1 MTFKE
6 LTKIRRSIYNLGNTP
21 ILPQDETT
29 DLIEACLWNAPSAF
43 NSQSARAIILYG
55 ENYQKF
61 WQMVENTLRQIVP
74 ADKFGPTHEKL
85 QSFRMGFGTVL
96 FFDDDD
102 VIHGLQENFP
112 LYKDNFARWAEHG
125 NAMVQYMVWMAL
137 AEHNV
142 GASLQHYNPLID
154 DGVKKMFDVPSSWR
168 LIAQMP
174 FGSIGAPADEKTHE
188 PIEKRVK
195 IFK

>member
-6 LTKIRRSIYNLGNTP
+6 LTKIRRSIYNLGNAP
-21 ILPQDETT
+21 ILPQDEIT